1 MFITPDNLNIIN
13 LEFTDY
19 CNAACPMCAR
29 FKTDGSLYREKV
41 NQNHTTLATL
51 QKRIPEKIIKQ
62 LKKVHSIGT
71 YGDPAMAPE
80 CADIYRWIKELNPE
94 CKFEMHSNGGAR
106 NTDFW
111 KTCAELGIVVM
122 FGIDGLEDTNHL
134 YRRNVKWDKL
144 MANVKAFIGAGGEAQ
159 WKWLFFKHNEHQ
171 VDEARKLSEQLG
183 FTEFNAGYTDRW
195 SYSNWIT
202 GELHDI
208 KKWPA
213 GDYFLEPPSAREE
226 KAVNKNNSSIIFDS
240 ENFNNTKKIKCLMA
254 SNQQYEVFI
263 RADGNV
269 QPCCMLGDLDVHE
282 SKRLIK
288 DPKSVNI
295 NHTDLVDILDGE
307 FFKLL
312 DKGINQGSAERLK
325 NCFYT
330 CGVK

>member
-1 MFITPDNLNIIN
+1 MT
-13 LEFTDY
+13 
-19 CNAACPMCAR
+19 
-29 FKTDGSLYREKV
+29 
-41 NQNHTTLATL
+41 
-51 QKRIPEKIIKQ
+51 
-62 LKKVHSIGT
+62 
-71 YGDPAMAPE
+71 
-80 CADIYRWIKELNPE
+80 
-94 CKFEMHSNGGAR
+94 
-106 NTDFW
+106 
-111 KTCAELGIVVM
+111 
-122 FGIDGLEDTNHL
+122 
-134 YRRNVKWDKL
+134 
-144 MANVKAFIGAGGEAQ
+144 NVKAFIGAGGEAQ

-183 FTEFNAGYTDRW
+183 FTEFNAGHTDRW

-288 DPKSVNI
+288 DFKSVNI

-307 FFKLL
+307 YFKLL
-312 DKGINQGSAERLK
+312 DNGINQGSEDRLK